1 MRISMKNDLDLTRKI
16 LESIRDRQDL
26 WPKPVSIAGYDEV
39 LVARH
44 VERLHDDRLIEGT
57 RVHVLESQVAEI
69 SVRDMTS
76 AGHEFLAAL
85 ESGDVWV
92 RLKSALSP
100 TELSALSLRELAGI
114 AKELAIQA
122 VRRKVGLDP

>member
-1 MRISMKNDLDLTRKI
+1 MRINMKNDLDLTRKI
-16 LESIRDRQDL
+16 LESIRDRQDV

-44 VERLHDDRLIEGT
+44 VERLHDDGLIEGPRT
-57 RVHVLESQVAEI
+57 QLLSDPTAEI
-69 SVRDMTS
+69 LVKDMTS

-85 ESGDVWV
+85 ESSDVWA

-100 TELSALSLRELAGI
+100 AELSAMSFRELAGI
-114 AKELAIQA
+114 AKELALKA
-122 VRRKVGLDP
+122 ARKKLGLD